1 MRKRDSGWDRG
12 RTRQR
17 EEKSGQA
24 KERAAM
30 RKFNQH
36 VLWCKLKEGP
46 DQELPRM
53 QDALEKLV
61 AKTKTA
67 MLDNIEDDPEWET
80 HTRMN
85 ARSIL
90 NLLTATLTA
99 TAEELF
105 PGGVPANNQMKG
117 RHWNSKNREL
127 K

>member
-1 MRKRDSGWDRG
+1 
-12 RTRQR
+12 
-17 EEKSGQA
+17 
-24 KERAAM
+24 M

-36 VLWCKLKEGP
+36 VVLWCKLKKGP

-53 QDALEKLV
+53 QDALERLV

-67 MLDNIEDDPEWET
+67 MLDNIENDPEWET

-99 TAEELF
+99 KAEELF
-105 PGGVPANNQMKG
+105 PGDVPANNQMKG